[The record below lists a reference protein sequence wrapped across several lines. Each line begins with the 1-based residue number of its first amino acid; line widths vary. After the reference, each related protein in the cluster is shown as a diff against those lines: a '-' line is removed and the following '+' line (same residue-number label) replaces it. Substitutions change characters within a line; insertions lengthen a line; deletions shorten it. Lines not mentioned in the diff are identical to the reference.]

1 MIPNNIGELL
11 VRQSKYDAQQNE
23 KNRWRKARMV
33 ARNFY
38 DGRNEAYT
46 RKYFSERLL
55 NKVPISNVN
64 ITKRII
70 DRISLVYMKPPV
82 REYSNENV
90 PMMFEEKDFKMQR
103 AERMTNLL
111 EHILIKP
118 TWRDGFID
126 YDIIMDFEPIFGDDP
141 LRPIGFTYPLS
152 IKSSVMDDTPE
163 LMAYWD
169 AENTFIFDDNGKIQ
183 DDPDNPE
190 HINPYGVLPFV
201 ECFKG
206 GRPEYSYMDTTPAN
220 DLIATNLEVNVS
232 ETNSN
237 ANTMFQSFGYMYVN
251 GSQIEK
257 DTLEVGQDKISFL
270 GIDGTMN
277 IVSPPNT
284 VEALASSIEHS
295 YKLLAQN
302 YHLNISFVEGTAA
315 QSGVAIKLRN
325 QELTDARI
333 SDVIRWKGIEDKL
346 FEIESIILAVETGT
360 NAGELLKVDYEEN
373 VEILSDEE
381 QRAKWDWELSHG
393 IIDVA
398 DILMQKDPDRFPD
411 RESAQDYLFERSS
424 QDLAEP
430 DEEDSPQG
438 SLLEALTRPVQ

>member
-11 VRQSKYDAQQNE
+11 VRQSKFDSQQNE
-23 KNRWRKARMV
+23 KNNWRKARMI
-33 ARNFY
+33 ARHFY
-38 DGRNEAYT
+38 DGRNEPYT
-46 RKYFSERLL
+46 RNYFSDRLL

-70 DRISLVYMKPPV
+70 DRISLVYMKPPI

-90 PMMFEEKDFKMQR
+90 PSMFEEKDFKMQR

-169 AENTFIFDDNGKIQ
+169 SENTFIFDDNGKIQ

-201 ECFKG
+201 ECFKS
-206 GRPEYSYMDTTPAN
+206 GRPEYSYLDTTPAS
-220 DLIATNLEVNVS
+220 DVIATNLEVNVS

-257 DTLEVGQDKISFL
+257 ETLEVGQDKISFL

-302 YHLNISFVEGTAA
+302 YHLNISFVDRTSA

-325 QELTDARI
+325 SELTDARI
-333 SDVIRWKGIEDKL
+333 SDVIRWKGVEDKL
-346 FEIESIILAVETGT
+346 FNIESIILAVESGV

-373 VEILSDEE
+373 MEILSDEE

-398 DILMQKDPDRFPD
+398 DILIQRDPDRFPD
-411 RESAQDYLFERSS
+411 RDSAQDYLFERSS
-424 QDLAEP
+424 QDLAEV
-430 DEEDSPQG
+430 DEEESPQG